1 MVGVDIAMNRIR
13 VEQSFVLYAQCSVC
27 YDGRAKSTLIPGN
40 YLITHKNDGTLKID
54 GGALCTP
61 LNYQPPGAIMYK
73 QGNILISLRKGEK
86 ITIEVDKVYYYQ
98 ELKEWSTNKIDISKT
113 EAQLREKIAANIDD
127 ILGIKSVEVFQE
139 FKTPVGDI
147 DVLAIDIY
155 DTYHIV
161 EVKRGKASLA
171 TCSQLERY
179 CFYFIDIMKNVRDYI
194 ASPDITDNALRH
206 AGENYQTYLKVEH
219 SI

>member
-1 MVGVDIAMNRIR
+1 MYRR
-13 VEQSFVLYAQCSVC
+13 
-27 YDGRAKSTLIPGN
+27 
-40 YLITHKNDGTLKID
+40 KNKLVSI
-54 GGALCTP
+54 
-61 LNYQPPGAIMYK
+61 
-73 QGNILISLRKGEK
+73 RKGEK
-86 ITIEVDKVYYYQ
+86 ITIEIKKIYYYQ
-98 ELKEWSTNKIDISKT
+98 ELQEWSTNKIDITGT
-113 EAQLREKIAANIDD
+113 EAQLREKIAANIDE

-161 EVKRGKASLA
+161 EVKRGKASLS
-171 TCSQLERY
+171 TCSQLDRY

-194 ASPDITDNALRH
+194 ASPTITDNALRYSR
-206 AGENYQTYLKVEH
+206 ENFQTYLKVEH

>member
-1 MVGVDIAMNRIR
+1 MNQIR
-13 VEQSFVLYAQCSVC
+13 VEQSFVLYAKCSVQ

-73 QGNILISLRKGEK
+73 KGKTLISIRKGEK
-86 ITIEVDKVYYYQ
+86 ITIKIDKIYYHR

-113 EAQLREKIAANIDD
+113 EAQLRDRIAANVDS
-127 ILGIKSVEVFQE
+127 ILEIQSVEVFRE

-147 DVLAIDIY
+147 DVLAIDIH
-155 DTYHIV
+155 DTYHII
-161 EVKRGKASLA
+161 EVKRGKANLA

-194 ASPDITDNALRH
+194 ASPDISDNALRH
-206 AGENYQTYLKVEH
+206 AGDNFQTYLKVEH
-219 SI
+219 GI

>member
-1 MVGVDIAMNRIR
+1 MRKIR
-13 VEQSFVLYAQCSVC
+13 VEQSFVLYARCSVE

-40 YLITHKNDGTLKID
+40 YLITHKNDGTLRID

-61 LNYQPPGAIMYK
+61 LNYQPPGAILQK
-73 QGNILISLRKGEK
+73 HGNTLTSLRKGEK
-86 ITIEVDKVYYYQ
+86 IAIEIEKIHSYK
-98 ELKEWSTNKIDISKT
+98 ELKDWSTNKIDIVKT
-113 EAQLREKIAANIDD
+113 EKLLRDHIFDNIEE
-127 ILGIKSVEVFQE
+127 IVGISPVEIFRE

-147 DVLAIDIY
+147 DILAIDAH
-155 DTYHIV
+155 DTYHVI

-179 CFYFIDIMKNVRDYI
+179 CNYFIGIMKNVRDYI
-194 ASPDITDNALRH
+194 ASPDISANALNYVE
-206 AGENYQTYLKVEH
+206 ENFQTYLKVQH